1 MFMAGVGGMG
11 GAGQD
16 LISSCSSLTYSG
28 DEIDFENFEH
38 DRSKPDQPNE
48 QVSNAKD
55 WKQLRQVL
63 VKLGHFKED
72 FPKDFAIQEQLQH
85 QAEVQA

>member
-28 DEIDFENFEH
+28 DEADFGAIE
-38 DRSKPDQPNE
+38 
-48 QVSNAKD
+48 A
-55 WKQLRQVL
+55 
-63 VKLGHFKED
+63 ED
-72 FPKDFAIQEQLQH
+72 
-85 QAEVQA
+85 